1 MEDSPDFLSREEKEF
16 VVTVQE
22 KFHEELAARKAQG
35 KAYPCLLG
43 SVALARIL
51 RAAEGNVEKAC
62 EWFQALLRTLSDP
75 ATDELV
81 QDALSRFGNDS
92 HIINASML
100 PHHEAISD
108 FYHAELCA
116 PLLSPDGDM
125 VMYLP
130 LVDLDRD
137 GILEHLDWDHWV
149 KFSRACTVM
158 QCAALDFLSRKNQRF
173 ARMILIVDLEGMSM
187 EGVVHRTFARAH
199 RRDVIDSFQQ
209 RVAAEIVTSVYV
221 VNVPWAI
228 ANLFSL
234 CKTFIPAKFLKKV
247 RVLSSNALK
256 DSSFVENCGG
266 QEQLSELFASRK
278 GLVSSNSQRH
288 ESQRL
293 AFLDVWPDEEELQHI
308 QRLREKFAEQLQV
321 REANGT
327 AWPCFMS
334 DVAMARVLRG
344 NEGYLSEATNWFQKF
359 LTKMDKWGVDEIA
372 RDVTAK
378 MAQAERGSLTMLPH
392 AEEVGRHFRCV
403 FSAPRLTPAG
413 DVIWYLPL
421 SDFDRQ
427 GLVDQVEWK
436 HWEEFVRAM
445 IVLRAAEAQKL
456 SQAQHR
462 LAKCVTILDLH
473 GSGIGTTGVPKVE
486 SFDEPNQKNM
496 KFMRQIVIDILGPV
510 YVLNAPWVAVKA
522 FNWFKSLVPERFSR
536 KVILLDGDGTYDD
549 DFVEMV
555 GEAQLKHLLATRIG
569 LLSGE
574 TDADAGE
581 CSIGAGESL
590 NKCRDLKCG
599 ETIAWSFTVESGD
612 ADGWLGVS
620 DIVFSAKM
628 MFHPDFNREEVE
640 EEGQGTLALEETT
653 VQASNG
659 QVTGK
664 YTAARDGVVTLCW
677 SNEHSRMRT
686 KGVQFQI
693 DLQR

>member
-1 MEDSPDFLSREEKEF
+1 MMVMVVVVMEMMVVMMVVMMVMVMVIVVVMVMVMVI
-16 VVTVQE
+16 VVTVM
-22 KFHEELAARKAQG
+22 
-35 KAYPCLLG
+35 
-43 SVALARIL
+43 VMVVVMVMVMVMVI
-51 RAAEGNVEKAC
+51 VMVMVVVVVVIVMVMVMV
-62 EWFQALLRTLSDP
+62 
-75 ATDELV
+75 LV
-81 QDALSRFGNDS
+81 
-92 HIINASML
+92 MVMVVVVVVMVMVMVMVVVVVVVV
-100 PHHEAISD
+100 
-108 FYHAELCA
+108 
-116 PLLSPDGDM
+116 DGDGGGGG
-125 VMYLP
+125 
-130 LVDLDRD
+130 DCD
-137 GILEHLDWDHWV
+137 GDGDG
-149 KFSRACTVM
+149 
-158 QCAALDFLSRKNQRF
+158 D
-173 ARMILIVDLEGMSM
+173 
-187 EGVVHRTFARAH
+187 GVSDGDGGGDISIKESA
-199 RRDVIDSFQQ
+199 
-209 RVAAEIVTSVYV
+209 SV
-221 VNVPWAI
+221 
-228 ANLFSL
+228 
-234 CKTFIPAKFLKKV
+234 
-247 RVLSSNALK
+247 
-256 DSSFVENCGG
+256 
-266 QEQLSELFASRK
+266 
-278 GLVSSNSQRH
+278 
-288 ESQRL
+288 
-293 AFLDVWPDEEELQHI
+293 
-308 QRLREKFAEQLQV
+308 QV

-334 DVAMARVLRG
+334 DVALARVLRG
-344 NEGYLSEATNWFQKF
+344 NEGYFSEATNWFQKF

>member
-1 MEDSPDFLSREEKEF
+1 MKGFPAKQGSHGNEADSAAKVQGCFESLYQRQLSFGRDKRILTACRAPVQEVEQLSRQLVEFRIQPIASRLNSVPTAPTCQCLWNVIGCSGKTELCRMEDSPDFLSREEKEF

-22 KFHEELAARKAQG
+22 KFHEEFAARKAQG

-278 GLVSSNSQRH
+278 GLVSSNSQR
-288 ESQRL
+288 L
-293 AFLDVWPDEEELQHI
+293 
-308 QRLREKFAEQLQV
+308 
-321 REANGT
+321 
-327 AWPCFMS
+327 
-334 DVAMARVLRG
+334 
-344 NEGYLSEATNWFQKF
+344 
-359 LTKMDKWGVDEIA
+359 
-372 RDVTAK
+372 
-378 MAQAERGSLTMLPH
+378 
-392 AEEVGRHFRCV
+392 
-403 FSAPRLTPAG
+403 
-413 DVIWYLPL
+413 
-421 SDFDRQ
+421 
-427 GLVDQVEWK
+427 
-436 HWEEFVRAM
+436 
-445 IVLRAAEAQKL
+445 
-456 SQAQHR
+456 
-462 LAKCVTILDLH
+462 
-473 GSGIGTTGVPKVE
+473 
-486 SFDEPNQKNM
+486 
-496 KFMRQIVIDILGPV
+496 
-510 YVLNAPWVAVKA
+510 
-522 FNWFKSLVPERFSR
+522 
-536 KVILLDGDGTYDD
+536 
-549 DFVEMV
+549 
-555 GEAQLKHLLATRIG
+555 
-569 LLSGE
+569 
-574 TDADAGE
+574 
-581 CSIGAGESL
+581 
-590 NKCRDLKCG
+590 
-599 ETIAWSFTVESGD
+599 
-612 ADGWLGVS
+612 WL
-620 DIVFSAKM
+620 
-628 MFHPDFNREEVE
+628 
-640 EEGQGTLALEETT
+640 
-653 VQASNG
+653 
-659 QVTGK
+659 
-664 YTAARDGVVTLCW
+664 
-677 SNEHSRMRT
+677 
-686 KGVQFQI
+686 QI
-693 DLQR
+693 DRFLEFQGGAWARIESSAQEAREPAPGLPGRVAG